1 VAHYKSDPA
10 KEIPMASLTQKTEQ
24 RRRKKRASNGRKQSK
39 LRARAGTPK
48 FPINPEQAEQ
58 K

>member
-1 VAHYKSDPA
+1 
-10 KEIPMASLTQKTEQ
+10 MASDTRKTKL
-24 RRRKKRASNGRKQSK
+24 RRRNKRASNGKQQSK

-48 FPINPEQAEQ
+48 FPINPEGES